1 MALPPNTAPYPSKP
15 YSDYNSGQN
24 FIFGTRDPK
33 KELEY
38 TAALLKNIVD
48 PSGDWATA
56 EKSIGTTLKT
66 RYNDVVT
73 TLAAT
78 ARTEYQNLLTLV
90 KNDVYGGTPVTP
102 NVAYDQF
109 LAGMSAATGGGHS
122 SVALYSN
129 LATQEKQLMVHESA
143 SRLAQSLM
151 GLTYQ
156 ATSGMPLVVPIESQL
171 VADACAS
178 AIEAYS
184 AGEIRAQQ
192 IRQSQAAASHLTGA
206 QPYLGNNA
214 TPVDQVVM
222 FASLHAQGA
231 AANAT

>member
-1 MALPPNTAPYPSKP
+1 MPYPTKP
-15 YSDYNSGQN
+15 YADYSQDLIGNS
-24 FIFGTRDPK
+24 FTFKTRDPK
-33 KELEY
+33 AELEY
-38 TAALLKNIVD
+38 TSALLKNIVD
-48 PSGDWATA
+48 PAGDWATA

-90 KNDVYGGTPVTP
+90 KNDVYGGSPVTP

-109 LAGMSAATGGGHS
+109 LAGMSAALGGGHS
-122 SVALYSN
+122 SVAGYSM
-129 LATQEKQLMVHESA
+129 LATQERQLMVHESA
-143 SRLAQSLM
+143 SRLAQSVM

-178 AIEAYS
+178 AVEAHS
-184 AGEIRAQQ
+184 AGEIRSQQ
-192 IRQSQAAASHLTGA
+192 IRQSKAAATELIA
-206 QPYLGNNA
+206 AAPYVGTNP
-214 TPVDQVVM
+214 TPVDEVVM

>member
-1 MALPPNTAPYPSKP
+1 MPYPTKP
-15 YSDYNSGQN
+15 YADYTGAG
-24 FIFGTRDPK
+24 FTFKTRDPK
-33 KELEY
+33 DELAY
-38 TAALLKNIVD
+38 TSALLKEIVD
-48 PSGDWATA
+48 PTGDWATA

-78 ARTEYQNLLTLV
+78 ARAEYQNLLTLV
-90 KNDVYGGTPVTP
+90 KNDVYGGNPVTP

-109 LAGMSAATGGGHS
+109 LAGMSAALGGGHS
-122 SVALYSN
+122 SVAGYSM
-129 LATQEKQLMVHESA
+129 LATQERQLMVHESA
-143 SRLAQSLM
+143 SRLAQSVM

-178 AIEAYS
+178 AVEAHS
-184 AGEIRAQQ
+184 AGNIRSQQ
-192 IRQSQAAASHLTGA
+192 IRQSQAAGQYLSGA

-231 AANAT
+231 AASAT